1 MHAYNK
7 IIIGYIGAAF
17 LLLAES
23 GCKNESPVVTQAR
36 AAASLV
42 TCATRVSDERIVRE
56 MSQPPINQQNVQ
68 ILGVNLDCS
77 SGKGTV
83 FYSISNGQRRMVELI
98 RTDNDK
104 WFIVERMAGWI
115 IEIQ

>member
-7 IIIGYIGAAF
+7 VIIGYIGAAF
-17 LLLAES
+17 FLLAES
-23 GCKNESPVVTQAR
+23 GCKNESPMVTQAR
-36 AAASLV
+36 AAASLA
-42 TCATRVSDERIVRE
+42 CATRVTDERIVRE
-56 MSQPPINQQNVQ
+56 MSRPPINQQNVQ

-104 WFIVERMAGWI
+104 WFIVERWAGWI